1 MISIY
6 QRNTASTSSNINW
19 TRGVGAPLVPLYL
32 KEEAMVQFTN
42 ITDFVISA
50 LPCIAGII
58 IGEVIIKVW
67 EKHHGNSSTPK
78 SK

>member
-1 MISIY
+1 MASISSR
-6 QRNTASTSSNINW
+6 QKW
-19 TRGVGAPLVPLYL
+19 TRGAATPLVPLYL
-32 KEEAMVQFTN
+32 KEEAMEQFTN

-50 LPCIAGII
+50 LPCVAGII

-67 EKHHGNSSTPK
+67 EKHHGNRSKTK

>member
-1 MISIY
+1 M
-6 QRNTASTSSNINW
+6 
-19 TRGVGAPLVPLYL
+19 
-32 KEEAMVQFTN
+32 EQFTN

-50 LPCIAGII
+50 LPCVVGII

-78 SK
+78 SE

>member
-1 MISIY
+1 MASI
-6 QRNTASTSSNINW
+6 SSNKNW
-19 TRGVGAPLVPLYL
+19 TRGVTAPLVPLYL
-32 KEEAMVQFTN
+32 KEKAMEQFTN

-50 LPCIAGII
+50 LPCVAGII

-67 EKHHGNSSTPK
+67 EKHHGNRSKTK